1 MTGEIIFLREVIGE
15 PASTEC
21 KAYSCDLYT
30 VSPELRALFANGT
43 PVPEIQRIVKDGRI
57 YCIIQ
62 RKTRAAGFLFVSC
75 EQPVSCDDPLPV
87 LLIMQPS
94 ALTVHRLRT
103 AYSLD

>member
-1 MTGEIIFLREVIGE
+1 MGGIIFLREVIGE
-15 PASTEC
+15 RASTEC

-30 VSPELRALFANGT
+30 VSSELRDLFGNGT

-57 YCIIQ
+57 YYSIIQ
-62 RKTRAAGFLFVSC
+62 RKTRAPGFLFVSC
-75 EQPVSCDDPLPV
+75 EQPVSCHDPLRV

-103 AYSLD
+103 ACFLD